1 MPIQTRCPSC
11 SAALPANAA
20 WCSLCHADLRTPAPV
35 TAVAVDPVGPNEPVD
50 LDVELREAV
59 EPSGRHAIEA
69 PVTRDRVPSSGGK
82 HAAGRRASSRPSPRS
97 SGTRAAAPRT
107 VPEDVLEGIDVP
119 ADATLTPEQVD
130 ALAAQMLQ
138 RLAVTEKS
146 AGVLDPGD
154 LPGGKWGFTAGLMA
168 LIVIV
173 LITIGTVGGFLL
185 SR

>member
-11 SAALPANAA
+11 SAAIPANAA
-20 WCSLCHADLRTPAPV
+20 WCSLCHADLRAPAPV
-35 TAVAVDPVGPNEPVD
+35 TAADVEPVEVVD
-50 LDVELREAV
+50 VDVELREAV
-59 EPSGRHAIEA
+59 EPSGRHAVAA
-69 PVTRDRVPSSGGK
+69 PVTRDRTPSSGGK
-82 HAAGRRASSRPSPRS
+82 HAAGRRSSSRPSRS
-97 SGTRAAAPRT
+97 SGTRAAA
-107 VPEDVLEGIDVP
+107 VAPEAVLEGIELPSD
-119 ADATLTPEQVD
+119 TELTPEQVD

-146 AGVLDPGD
+146 ASVLDPED

-173 LITIGTVGGFLL
+173 LIAVGTVGGFLL

>member
-11 SAALPANAA
+11 SAAIPANAA
-20 WCSLCHADLRTPAPV
+20 WCSLCHADLRAPAPTPARPV
-35 TAVAVDPVGPNEPVD
+35 DVDPVEAA
-50 LDVELREAV
+50 DVELREPV
-59 EPSGRHAIEA
+59 ESSGRHAVGA
-69 PVTRDRVPSSGGK
+69 PVTRDRTPSSGGK
-82 HAAGRRASSRPSPRS
+82 HAAGRRSSARPSRS
-97 SGTRAAAPRT
+97 AGTRTAAT
-107 VPEDVLEGIDVP
+107 SPEDVLEGIELP
-119 ADATLTPEQVD
+119 ADAELTPEQVD

-146 AGVLDPGD
+146 TGVLDPED

-173 LITIGTVGGFLL
+173 LIAVGTVGGFLL